1 MSLNRAT
8 IIGYLGQDLELRNL
22 STNGQPVVT
31 FAVATDESFT
41 DKDGNR
47 RERVDWHRVVVY
59 GKLAETCHKYLSKGR
74 QIQIYV
80 EGRLRTREYEARDN
94 GGKRYRT
101 EIIAQRVQFLGSRP
115 DLPPGRETEEPAASE
130 DMELTRFRR
139 RCWGEG
145 KKEAFGWM
153 KTIGG
158 LRKTRYRGRERVQMH
173 AYLVA
178 AAYNLVRIARLAP
191 ACT

>member
-22 STNGQPVVT
+22 PTNGQPVVS
-31 FAVATDESFT
+31 FAVATDENFT

-47 RERVDWHRVVVY
+47 QESVDWHRVVVY

-74 QIQIYV
+74 QIYV

-101 EIIAQRVQFLGSRP
+101 EIIAQLVQFLGSRP
-115 DLPPGRETEEPAASE
+115 ALPAGGDGEEPAASE
-130 DMELTRFRR
+130 ETPF
-139 RCWGEG
+139 
-145 KKEAFGWM
+145 
-153 KTIGG
+153 
-158 LRKTRYRGRERVQMH
+158 
-173 AYLVA
+173 
-178 AAYNLVRIARLAP
+178 
-191 ACT
+191 

>member
-8 IIGYLGQDLELRNL
+8 IIGYLGHDLELRNL
-22 STNGQPVVT
+22 PTNGQPVVS

-47 RERVDWHRVVVY
+47 QERVDWHQVVAY

-74 QIQIYV
+74 QIYL

-101 EIIAQRVQFLGSRP
+101 EIIAQRVQFLGPRP
-115 DLPPGRETEEPAASE
+115 DPPAGCETEEPGASE
-130 DMELTRFRR
+130 D
-139 RCWGEG
+139 
-145 KKEAFGWM
+145 
-153 KTIGG
+153 
-158 LRKTRYRGRERVQMH
+158 
-173 AYLVA
+173 
-178 AAYNLVRIARLAP
+178 AP
-191 ACT
+191 F

>member
-8 IIGYLGQDLELRNL
+8 IIGYLGQDLQLRNL
-22 STNGQPVVT
+22 PTNGQPVAS

-47 RERVDWHRVVVY
+47 QERLDWHRVVVY

-74 QIQIYV
+74 HIYV

-115 DLPPGRETEEPAASE
+115 DLPVGGDGEEPTASE
-130 DMELTRFRR
+130 DTPF
-139 RCWGEG
+139 
-145 KKEAFGWM
+145 
-153 KTIGG
+153 
-158 LRKTRYRGRERVQMH
+158 
-173 AYLVA
+173 
-178 AAYNLVRIARLAP
+178 
-191 ACT
+191 

>member
-22 STNGQPVVT
+22 PTNGQAVVT

-47 RERVDWHRVVVY
+47 QERVDWHQVVVY
-59 GKLAETCHKYLSKGR
+59 GKLAETCHKYLSKWR
-74 QIQIYV
+74 QIYV

-115 DLPPGRETEEPAASE
+115 DLPAGGDGEEAVIN
-130 DMELTRFRR
+130 
-139 RCWGEG
+139 
-145 KKEAFGWM
+145 
-153 KTIGG
+153 IGDV
-158 LRKTRYRGRERVQMH
+158 RGI
-173 AYLVA
+173 
-178 AAYNLVRIARLAP
+178 NI
-191 ACT
+191 

>member
-22 STNGQPVVT
+22 TTNGEPVVS

-47 RERVDWHRVVVY
+47 QERVDWHRVVVY
-59 GKLAETCHKYLSKGR
+59 GKLAETCHKYLRKGR
-74 QIQIYV
+74 QIYV

-101 EIIAQRVQFLGSRP
+101 EIIAQRVQFLGTRP
-115 DLPPGRETEEPAASE
+115 DLPANGEGEEPAASE
-130 DMELTRFRR
+130 D
-139 RCWGEG
+139 
-145 KKEAFGWM
+145 
-153 KTIGG
+153 
-158 LRKTRYRGRERVQMH
+158 
-173 AYLVA
+173 
-178 AAYNLVRIARLAP
+178 AP
-191 ACT
+191 F

>member
-8 IIGYLGQDLELRNL
+8 IIGFLGQDLELRNL
-22 STNGQPVVT
+22 PTNGQPVVS

-47 RERVDWHRVVVY
+47 QERVDWHRVVVY

-74 QIQIYV
+74 QIYL

-101 EIIAQRVQFLGSRP
+101 EIIAQRVQFLGTRP
-115 DLPPGRETEEPAASE
+115 DLPADSDGEEPATSE
-130 DMELTRFRR
+130 
-139 RCWGEG
+139 
-145 KKEAFGWM
+145 EAPF
-153 KTIGG
+153 
-158 LRKTRYRGRERVQMH
+158 
-173 AYLVA
+173 
-178 AAYNLVRIARLAP
+178 
-191 ACT
+191 

>member
-22 STNGQPVVT
+22 PTNGQPVVS

-47 RERVDWHRVVVY
+47 QERVDWHQVVVY

-74 QIQIYV
+74 QLYV
-80 EGRLRTREYEARDN
+80 EGRLRTREYEARGN

-101 EIIAQRVQFLGSRP
+101 EIIAQRVQFLGPRP
-115 DLPPGRETEEPAASE
+115 DLPAGGGGEEQAASE
-130 DMELTRFRR
+130 EVPF
-139 RCWGEG
+139 
-145 KKEAFGWM
+145 
-153 KTIGG
+153 
-158 LRKTRYRGRERVQMH
+158 
-173 AYLVA
+173 
-178 AAYNLVRIARLAP
+178 
-191 ACT
+191 

>member
-22 STNGQPVVT
+22 PTNGQPVVS

-47 RERVDWHRVVVY
+47 QERVDWHRVVVY

-74 QIQIYV
+74 QLYV

-101 EIIAQRVQFLGSRP
+101 EIIAQRVQFLGARP
-115 DLPPGRETEEPAASE
+115 DLPAGGDGKEPAASE
-130 DMELTRFRR
+130 
-139 RCWGEG
+139 
-145 KKEAFGWM
+145 EAPF
-153 KTIGG
+153 
-158 LRKTRYRGRERVQMH
+158 
-173 AYLVA
+173 
-178 AAYNLVRIARLAP
+178 
-191 ACT
+191 

>member
-22 STNGQPVVT
+22 PTNGQPVVS

-47 RERVDWHRVVVY
+47 QERVDWHRVVVY
-59 GKLAETCHKYLSKGR
+59 GKLAETCHKYLRKGR
-74 QIQIYV
+74 QIYV

-101 EIIAQRVQFLGSRP
+101 EIIAQRVQFLGTRP
-115 DLPPGRETEEPAASE
+115 DLPAGGDGEEPAAPE
-130 DMELTRFRR
+130 ETPF
-139 RCWGEG
+139 
-145 KKEAFGWM
+145 
-153 KTIGG
+153 
-158 LRKTRYRGRERVQMH
+158 
-173 AYLVA
+173 
-178 AAYNLVRIARLAP
+178 
-191 ACT
+191 

>member
-22 STNGQPVVT
+22 PTNGQPVVS

-41 DKDGNR
+41 DKGSSR
-47 RERVDWHRVVVY
+47 QERVDWHRVVVY

-74 QIQIYV
+74 QIYV

-101 EIIAQRVQFLGSRP
+101 EIIAQRVQFLGTRP
-115 DLPPGRETEEPAASE
+115 DLPIDGEGVESAASE
-130 DMELTRFRR
+130 D
-139 RCWGEG
+139 
-145 KKEAFGWM
+145 
-153 KTIGG
+153 
-158 LRKTRYRGRERVQMH
+158 
-173 AYLVA
+173 
-178 AAYNLVRIARLAP
+178 AP
-191 ACT
+191 F